1 MHRSWFLQVDSGE
14 VRAVDKVRFYAK
26 QGTLGIWRLWRAVEL
41 GENLEGTDPVAAPH
55 RDCMAA
61 F

>member
-1 MHRSWFLQVDSGE
+1 MQSKEHLESG
-14 VRAVDKVRFYAK
+14 
-26 QGTLGIWRLWRAVEL
+26 GCGGAVEL